1 MNSIPSEEINE
12 KIKKAQKKWADG
24 IINIGKYYLEKKD
37 YIALTD
43 NFIEKLY
50 SFKYDKVL
58 FKPTKVIK
66 KQFRKQKN
74 EFISYF
80 IGHNKVSDED
90 KGFALEPYKSI
101 QFENFDFSV
110 FENIIIAM
118 GNYFFTNYEDEKIK
132 VEYSFGYFL
141 DEKDNELKI
150 IYHHSSVPY
159 NID

>member
-1 MNSIPSEEINE
+1 MNSLPSENINE

-24 IINIGKYYLEKKD
+24 IVNIGKYYLEKKD
-37 YIALTD
+37 YIALTN
-43 NFIEKLY
+43 NFIEELY
-50 SFKYDKVL
+50 SFTNNKIL
-58 FKPTKVIK
+58 FKPTKASK
-66 KQFRKQKN
+66 KQFRSKKN

-80 IGHNKVSDED
+80 IGHNKVCDED
-90 KGFALEPYKSI
+90 KGFALEPYKDV

-110 FENIIIAM
+110 FENIIISM
-118 GNYFFTNYEDEKIK
+118 GNYFFTNYENEKIK
-132 VEYSFGYFL
+132 VEYSFGYVL